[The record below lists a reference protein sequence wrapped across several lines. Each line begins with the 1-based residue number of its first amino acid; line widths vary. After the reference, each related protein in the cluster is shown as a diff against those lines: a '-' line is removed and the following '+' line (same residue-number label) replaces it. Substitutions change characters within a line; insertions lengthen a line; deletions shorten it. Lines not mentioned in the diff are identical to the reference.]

1 MRTEERTVYHCDYCK
16 KYTLQKSS
24 ILRHERACKK
34 NPDIMLRCRGCS
46 FCTVLETED
55 FTKDVDYISTLLK
68 KAEYDRFFPN
78 AGGEKEII
86 ISFSF
91 HYCQKLEKKMM
102 PPKAFNGYYGIV
114 LNETEN
120 AIKMPTVNEGC
131 SYFKCRSEEEYEY

>member
-34 NPDIMLRCRGCS
+34 NPDIMLKCRDCC
-46 FCTVLETED
+46 FCTVLEKAD
-55 FTKDVDYISTLLK
+55 FTANIDYILTLLK
-68 KAEYDRFFPN
+68 KAEYNKYYPY
-78 AGGEKEII
+78 GVGKEEII

-91 HYCQKLEKKMM
+91 HYCQKNQKKMM

-114 LNETEN
+114 LSETGS
-120 AIKMPTVNEGC
+120 AVKMPTVSEGC
-131 SYFKCRSEEEYEY
+131 SDFICRTEEY